1 LKSYKKEII
10 KNIIGALL
18 GLLLLFGV
26 LFELIYDFSIKQ
38 EVKKARLISDVIIDF
53 RRYLSNVSPY
63 VKIPN
68 NLNPFACTPAYVV
81 NKVAEIIRD
90 KNHFLI
96 RQVSDKYRNFKDK
109 PNQLEVS
116 AIEYFKI
123 NPTKEEFFK
132 KVENDQNK
140 QIFYARVLRIKPSCL
155 KCHGDPKKDI
165 PPKLYKIL
173 VKHYGNRAFNYKV
186 GDVRGII
193 SIYTPFDDV
202 ISILKY
208 ILMILGISFIVI
220 FIVGTF
226 LFKRV
231 SDNIREDVEKIIN
244 HFKEKIAKRKLSKFK
259 EKMHYEE
266 TDILKKELN
275 KVIKELK
282 NNQKELYK
290 KYYYNPLTNLFNRTK
305 FLQIEHQKKYPLV
318 ILNIDKFREINNYF
332 GIEIA
337 DKLIKEVANRL
348 EKLKKIYR
356 FKLYHI
362 FIDEFLLLFSG
373 TIENREKLKEY
384 IENIIKDL
392 EKNYL
397 IDNYEISLR
406 FRAGISFKKRDYLCA
421 EMALEAAKDKNIGIE
436 FCDNVRE
443 YFEEY
448 KKYLEWIKRLK
459 KKIDAKRVV
468 PFYQPIV
475 NKDRKIIKYESLVRI
490 ITLDNKV
497 IAPGHF
503 LDVAKKTRF
512 YLDITKII
520 VNKVIEDIKTFNVA
534 ISINLSLEDI
544 ENQQIR
550 EFIFNKIMEL
560 KNKSLLTVEIIE
572 TENIRDSKEV
582 FEFLKRIKNLGVE
595 IYIDDFGSGYANFD
609 YLFIFEPNGVKIDGS
624 LIKNILKNKNNQK
637 IVKTIILFAKEA
649 NIKTVAEYI
658 ENEEIFEYLKNLGV
672 DYFQG
677 YYFSPPQKDIIYE
690 I

>member
-1 LKSYKKEII
+1 MKSYKKEII

-26 LFELIYDFSIKQ
+26 LFEIIYDFSIKQ

-81 NKVAEIIRD
+81 DRVSQIIRD

-96 RQVSDKYRNFKDK
+96 RQVSDKYRNSQDK
-109 PNQLEVS
+109 PNELELS
-116 AIEYFKI
+116 AIEYFKTH
-123 NPTKEEFFK
+123 PTKEEFFK
-132 KVENDQNK
+132 KVENNQNK

-155 KCHGDPKKDI
+155 KCHGDIKKDI

-202 ISILKY
+202 ISVLKY

-220 FIVGTF
+220 FVVGTF

-244 HFKEKIAKRKLSKFK
+244 HFKDKVAKRKLSKFK

-282 NNQKELYK
+282 NNQRELYK
-290 KYYYNPLTNLFNRTK
+290 KYYYSPLTNLFNRTK

-337 DKLIKEVANRL
+337 DKLIKKVAKRL
-348 EKLKKIYR
+348 EGLKRVYR

-373 TIENREKLKEY
+373 NIENREKLKEY
-384 IENIIKDL
+384 VEEIIKEL

-397 IDNYEISLR
+397 IDNYEISIR
-406 FRAGISFKKRDYLCA
+406 FRAGISFEKRDYLCA
-421 EMALEAAKDKNIGIE
+421 EIALEATKDKNIAIE
-436 FCDNVRE
+436 FCDNVKE

-459 KKIDAKRVV
+459 KKINSDRIV

-475 NKDRKIIKYESLVRI
+475 DKDKKIIKYESLVRI
-490 ITLDNKV
+490 ITFDNK
-497 IAPGHF
+497 IISPGHF
-503 LDVAKKTRF
+503 LDIAKKTRF
-512 YLDITKII
+512 YLDITKIVI
-520 VNKVIEDIKTFNVA
+520 NKTMENIKKHNVA

-544 ENQQIR
+544 ENKKIR

-560 KNKSLLTVEIIE
+560 ENKSLLTIEIVE
-572 TENIRDSKEV
+572 TENVRDSKEV

-609 YLFIFEPNGVKIDGS
+609 YLFRLTPSGVKIDGS
-624 LIKNILKNKNNQK
+624 LIKNILENDTNQK
-637 IVKTIILFAKEA
+637 IVKTIIAFAKEV
-649 NIKTVAEYI
+649 NIKVVAEYI
-658 ENEEIFEYLKNLGV
+658 ENKEVFEYLKGLGI

-677 YYFSPPQKDIIYE
+677 YYFSPPRKEIIDE